1 MALIGNQNTGTGT
14 RTPKLTF
21 RGISITM
28 GEAGTITDITAYI
41 EEDTAG
47 VWQAGVYDAAG
58 NKLGESTARSDIG
71 TVGWYTFTGL
81 SVSVSNATEYFIGVN
96 RDNSAGTT
104 VFVRHNGASEAYDG
118 RIATAST
125 VNPLPSTLT
134 ITADSTRDY
143 SVYATYTPAAGGP
156 PGRVVGG
163 GIGARSIGPG

>member
-81 SVSVSNATEYFIGVN
+81 SVSVANATEYFIGVN
-96 RDNSAGTT
+96 RDNSAGTV
-104 VFVRHNGASEAYDG
+104 VFARHNGASETYDG
-118 RIATAST
+118 RQAAAAS

-134 ITADSTRDY
+134 VSTDSTRDY
-143 SVYATYTPAAGGP
+143 CVYATYTPAAGGV
-156 PGRVVGG
+156 PGRVIGG
-163 GIGARSIGPG
+163 GIGARSIGAG